1 MCAPALSDTCVL
13 QDLAVLVNDQGGMLD
28 DIEANISTTAANT
41 QDANVQLGKAE
52 RSQRASR
59 NRACFFLFIV
69 GIILAVLVLILAV
82 Q

>member
-1 MCAPALSDTCVL
+1 MLSSHCVL

-41 QDANVQLGKAE
+41 QDAGVQLVKAE

-59 NRACFFLFIV
+59 NRMCFILFIV
-69 GIILAVLVLILAV
+69 GIILAVLVLILSIG
-82 Q
+82 